1 MNNIKSLRK
10 SLGLTQKELAKMV
23 NVDQSA
29 ISYWERGTNRPVRK
43 YVPVLAQA
51 LGVTVTEL
59 GLNQEDRP

>member
-1 MNNIKSLRK
+1 MNNIKALRT

-29 ISYWERGTNRPVRK
+29 ISYWEKGVNRPVRK

-51 LGVTVTEL
+51 LGVTVEEL
-59 GLNQEDRP
+59 ELEVEA